1 MFSEIRATSK
11 SVGKIM
17 AYKTSCNFNK
27 YYSMCIYV
35 LVAQGEGTEK
45 NHFF

>member
-17 AYKTSCNFNK
+17 AYKTYNFNR
-27 YYSMCIYV
+27 YYSMCTYV